1 MSTIKPTNVCCIDVQ
16 QDCID
21 YLKGLGLY
29 VYEGS
34 LGSVYSLDWK
44 KLRNHSEVPVLV
56 DYSFPR
62 NLQEYHVF
70 IHDMNHANERESR

>member
-16 QDCID
+16 HDCLE
-21 YLKGLGLY
+21 YLKGLGLS

-44 KLRNHSEVPVLV
+44 
-56 DYSFPR
+56 
-62 NLQEYHVF
+62 NLAVQG
-70 IHDMNHANERESR
+70 